1 VLSQTFGIR
10 TFDNFAQ
17 APKNAIVVVPESGTI
32 RTFDIH
38 EGVKLIPLFQIGT
51 IRTLAAALGIPKSTL
66 HNLKCDKD
74 DPVIIPCTSAL
85 KPTLT
90 EEHKLLPACYCVSK
104 IGPKTRLY
112 DDFYKNVDEKWFF
125 ITEKDLHLYI
135 APATKSGLVVILT
148 KLVVDCL
155 RFESQGCHLLHS
167 P

>member
-1 VLSQTFGIR
+1 
-10 TFDNFAQ
+10 
-17 APKNAIVVVPESGTI
+17 VVVPESGTI

-38 EGVKLIPLFQIGT
+38 EAREANSPFQRGT

-90 EEHKLLPACYCVSK
+90 EQHKLLQACYCVSK
-104 IGPKTRLY
+104 IDPKTRLY

-125 ITEKDLHLYI
+125 SYRKGFTSIYCTSHEKWLQWLY
-135 APATKSGLVVILT
+135 
-148 KLVVDCL
+148 
-155 RFESQGCHLLHS
+155 S
-167 P
+167 PNLW